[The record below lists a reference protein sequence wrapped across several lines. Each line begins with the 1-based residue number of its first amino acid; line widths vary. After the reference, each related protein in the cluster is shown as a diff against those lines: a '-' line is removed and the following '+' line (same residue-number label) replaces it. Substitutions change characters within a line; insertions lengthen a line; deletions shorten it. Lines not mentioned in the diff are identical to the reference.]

1 MLDETLERADELSDA
16 YSRVRL
22 YWSLARLNDV
32 RGRPAAALD
41 CVRRAMALLEVTDDT
56 LHLARAHVLCS
67 GILMS
72 QGRAEA
78 AGRHQDAAERL
89 FGQSPDVEDLVQLRR
104 DQARRAVLLGRG
116 EEAIQRAQA
125 SLEAAGDE
133 YPHESG
139 HALWSLAEGLALT
152 GEQDKADAAFREGTS
167 LLEGHGHRRD
177 FVEAYRAWGKFLR
190 KAGREQEALE
200 VLERA
205 ADLASEPLTVE
216 AHKRP

>member
-1 MLDETLERADELSDA
+1 DVRFTTYLSYALTDLGDLPGAQSVLDEALERAEVVTDA

-32 RGRPAAALD
+32 RGRSAAALD
-41 CVRRAMALLEVTDDT
+41 CIRRAMALLEVTDDT

-104 DQARRAVLLGRG
+104 DQ
-116 EEAIQRAQA
+116 
-125 SLEAAGDE
+125 
-133 YPHESG
+133 
-139 HALWSLAEGLALT
+139 
-152 GEQDKADAAFREGTS
+152 
-167 LLEGHGHRRD
+167 
-177 FVEAYRAWGKFLR
+177 
-190 KAGREQEALE
+190 
-200 VLERA
+200 
-205 ADLASEPLTVE
+205 
-216 AHKRP
+216 